1 MAKFGLIGNPLIHSI
16 SPQIHALFGLE
27 NYGLFPLKE
36 SELSSFVKDGN
47 MDGFNV
53 TIPYKEKIIPF
64 LSSVKGAAK
73 AIGAVN
79 TVVKTDDGYV
89 GYNTDA
95 DGMIYALQKANV
107 FLGGKTVFILGT
119 GGTSKT
125 AEFVAVSL
133 GAKSVKKVGRTAEIN
148 YENVYSYAN
157 EVEIIINATPVGT
170 FPDVNSCPVD
180 VKCFS
185 NLSGVFDCVYNP
197 SETVLIKEARKKGIP
212 AANGLLML
220 IEQARKAEELFLEV
234 PRPPAL
240 TEQVAEKLGSLFNGS
255 FAQR

>member
-36 SELSSFVKDGN
+36 SELSLFVKDGN

-107 FLGGKTVFILGT
+107 FLGGKNVFILGT

-125 AEFVAVSL
+125 ADFVAVSL

-148 YENVYSYAN
+148 YENVYSYSN
-157 EVEIIINATPVGT
+157 EVEIIINDTPVGT
-170 FPDVNSCPVD
+170 FPDVNAFPSLC
-180 VKCFS
+180 
-185 NLSGVFDCVYNP
+185 GVFDCVYNP

-234 PRPPAL
+234 PLPPAL
-240 TEQVAEKLGSLFNGS
+240 TEQVAKKLGSLFPGS